1 MKILKIFGIVAG
13 IHAVAL
19 LLIFVN
25 PGCSSSSAGTAAP
38 AATAPSA
45 PSPAPS
51 VATPTITAPPVA
63 GDPAPIVAPVPA
75 APDAAAP
82 APTGFYTPTR
92 PGTPA
97 ASALQ
102 AQPVAGVIPA
112 TTYTVG
118 RGDSLWSIAKKS
130 HLKVSELAA
139 ANSLKVGTTLHQG
152 QKLLIPSKALPEA
165 GAAPAAA
172 PPSATPAPASAS
184 PAASGSLRH
193 VIKPGET
200 LGSIAHR
207 YGVKIGDLAALNAI
221 SDPQKIHPGQELA
234 IPSGGRAPSGRAAKA
249 AAPKAEPAAT
259 IGAASVPAST
269 AAPAA
274 VPDLGAGLKPPSDA
288 DVPVIKI
295 EPPPEAPS
303 SAK

>member
-13 IHAVAL
+13 IHAIAL
-19 LLIFVN
+19 LLIFAN
-25 PGCSSSSAGTAAP
+25 PGCSSSSAGTASP
-38 AATAPSA
+38 AASAPSA
-45 PSPAPS
+45 PGPAPAA
-51 VATPTITAPPVA
+51 ATPTITAPVV
-63 GDPAPIVAPVPA
+63 DPAPIVAPVPA

-82 APTGFYTPTR
+82 AGTGFYTPTR

-102 AQPVAGVIPA
+102 AQPVAGVIPT

-118 RGDSLWSIAKKS
+118 RGDSLWSIAKKN

-139 ANSLKVGTTLHQG
+139 ANSLKVGTTLHLG

-165 GAAPAAA
+165 QGASAA
-172 PPSATPAPASAS
+172 PPPAATPAPASAS
-184 PAASGSLRH
+184 PAAGGALRH

-200 LGSIAHR
+200 LGSIARR

-234 IPSGGRAPSGRAAKA
+234 IPLGGRAPTGRAAKA
-249 AAPKAEPAAT
+249 AAPKAEPAAV
-259 IGAASVPAST
+259 IGAAPVPAGA

-274 VPDLGAGLKPPSDA
+274 APDLGAGLKPASDA

-295 EPPPEAPS
+295 EPSPEAPS